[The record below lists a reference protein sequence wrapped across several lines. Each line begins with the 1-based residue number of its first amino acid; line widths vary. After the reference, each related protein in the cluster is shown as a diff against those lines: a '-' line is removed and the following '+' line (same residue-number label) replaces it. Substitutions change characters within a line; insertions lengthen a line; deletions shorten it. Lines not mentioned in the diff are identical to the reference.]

1 MEIKDIIDIVFHS
14 SDVLAWS
21 ALKIEEIYEQSNS
34 IGSFFYIVDRFTQL
48 ELKFIFERKS

>member
-21 ALKIEEIYEQSNS
+21 ALKIEEIYEQSNP
-34 IGSFFYIVDRFTQL
+34 IGTFFNVIGGFTQL
-48 ELKFIFERKS
+48 EFKLILQRKS